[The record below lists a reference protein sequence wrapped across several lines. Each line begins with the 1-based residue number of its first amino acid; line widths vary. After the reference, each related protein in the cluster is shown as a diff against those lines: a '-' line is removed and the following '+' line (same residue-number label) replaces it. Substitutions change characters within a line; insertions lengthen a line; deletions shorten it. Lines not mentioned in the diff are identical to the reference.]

1 MKQYFIGFI
10 TGACLIASTFMFIG
24 AGESGEVGRYQLS
37 PGEYKKIGA
46 GLTVSSPPIIS
57 KSIFKIDTKTGD
69 VYEFFD
75 ITHKGADGV
84 YLKSERTWVNVESD

>member
-1 MKQYFIGFI
+1 MKQYFIGFF
-10 TGACLIASTFMFIG
+10 TGACLIASAVMFMG
-24 AGESGEVGRYQLS
+24 ASESGEIGRYQLS
-37 PGEYKKIGA
+37 PGEYKHIGA

-75 ITHKGADGV
+75 ITHKGVDGV
-84 YLKSERTWVNVESD
+84 YLKSERKWVNVESN